1 MTELERSHII
11 NLWNSGLD
19 TYDIGQKLKMHES
32 VVYNALASM
41 AAQKTEPY
49 RLSREKARASFDSWG
64 GWGR

>member
-1 MTELERSHII
+1 MTELERSHIL

-41 AAQKTEPY
+41 GAQKTEPY
-49 RLSREKARASFDSWG
+49 RLSREKAQDGFFGVG
-64 GWGR
+64 GWYR